1 MSLSLNQLYK
11 ITGTSKQAF
20 FQRKKRMWSKHEQY
34 KQLEWLVS
42 KVRKDHPG
50 MCLRDL
56 YLLVNP
62 DCMGRDKFEQYFKEL
77 GYGVG
82 QKRNKKRT
90 TDSTGVKRFPNMI
103 ESIKLTSVNQVW
115 VSDITYYRIGDKFY
129 YLTFIM
135 DQYSRRI
142 LGYSVS
148 RTLRMAD
155 TTLPSL
161 KMAVEQR
168 GDVHLEGLIFHS
180 DGGGQYYSTDFVKLT
195 KAYGIR
201 NSMGTTAIENP
212 HAERLNG
219 IVKNNYLR
227 HYNPKTFAQ
236 LKVMTSKAVKMYN
249 EAKPHKALSKMAPIP
264 FEELFHKNQLI
275 HKRKKVAKKEKYI

>member
-1 MSLSLNQLYK
+1 
-11 ITGTSKQAF
+11 
-20 FQRKKRMWSKHEQY
+20 MWSKHEQY
-34 KQLEWLVS
+34 RQLEWLVS

-56 YLLVNP
+56 YLLVKP

-90 TDSTGVKRFPNMI
+90 TDSTGVKRFANLI

-115 VSDITYYRIGDKFY
+115 VSDITYYRIEDKFY

-148 RTLRMAD
+148 RTLRMQD

-161 KMAVEQR
+161 KKAFRQR
-168 GDVHLEGLIFHS
+168 GKEDLKGMIFHS
-180 DGGGQYYSTDFVKLT
+180 DGGGQYYSKDFVTLT
-195 KAYGIR
+195 GNHGIK

-219 IVKNNYLR
+219 IIKNNYLR
-227 HYNPKTFAQ
+227 HYGPKTFAQ
-236 LKVMTSKAVKMYN
+236 LKTMTARAVKMYN
-249 EAKPHKALSKMAPIP
+249 HAKPHSALSKMAPIP

-275 HKRKKVAKKEKYI
+275 NKRKKVAKKENYDDCNYIFNNHSKTVNVI